1 MIRKAVFPVCL
12 ALICLSILLAPS
24 VGRAQVVTMGLFPD
38 ALPPFVNEA
47 PDSSGFYKDLF
58 TMVGKKTGF
67 GVRIVRLP
75 LREMLIALQQGAVDF
90 HPYLQ
95 YLYNR
100 DDFVQFFR
108 IFRTGTQSTYLAWSR
123 ASKFYRAYFN
133 SGYRILEL
141 PTPVNTRYTIRP
153 DCQAAKFLSGLQEV
167 RKTGYMDALRI
178 KYGLR

>member
-1 MIRKAVFPVCL
+1 MIRKAVFSVCL

-24 VGRAQVVTMGLFPD
+24 IGRAQVVTMGFFPD
-38 ALPPFVNEA
+38 ALPPFVNES

-67 GVRIVRLP
+67 DVRIVRLP
-75 LREMLIALQQGAVDF
+75 LREMLIALQQGAIDF

-100 DDFVQFFR
+100 DDFVQYFQ

-123 ASKFYRAYFN
+123 SSKFYRAFPN
-133 SGYRILEL
+133 INYRFLEM
-141 PTPVNTRYTIRP
+141 PSPVNTRNTMRP
-153 DCQAAKFLSGLQEV
+153 DCQAARFLGGLQEV
-167 RKTGYMDALRI
+167 RRTGYLDALRI